1 MDDPKDLRTKTSIRS
16 FVPRKSVHKA
26 VRRVKGPSEEE
37 RLLQELVALRKEV
50 KELRGV
56 VNLLMEMVMEHG
68 DSEEFEMDYGE
79 FRMDKNNRLPLG
91 M

>member
-1 MDDPKDLRTKTSIRS
+1 MSGHKNLRTKTSIRG
-16 FVPRKSVHKA
+16 FVPRKSARKA
-26 VRRVKGPSEEE
+26 VHRVKAPSEEE

-68 DSEEFEMDYGE
+68 EGEEFEMDYGE
-79 FRMDKNNRLPLG
+79 FRMDKNGRLPLG

>member
-1 MDDPKDLRTKTSIRS
+1 MRGHKDLRTKTSIRS
-16 FVPRKSVHKA
+16 FVPRKSAHKA
-26 VRRVKGPSEEE
+26 VRRPKGPSEEE

-68 DSEEFEMDYGE
+68 DAEEFEADYGD
-79 FRMDKNNRLPLG
+79 FRMDKNSRLPLG